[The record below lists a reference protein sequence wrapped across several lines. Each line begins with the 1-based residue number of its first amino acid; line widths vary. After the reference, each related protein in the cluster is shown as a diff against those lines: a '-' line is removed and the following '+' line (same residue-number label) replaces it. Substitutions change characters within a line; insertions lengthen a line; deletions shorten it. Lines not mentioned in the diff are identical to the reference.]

1 MMNPNRHFTVS
12 FFFLLVLAVLAVPA
26 ASAATPPEADRAAIL
41 AMQGEYGVRF
51 SFDETVPLAA
61 GYARATPSRSGGDEV
76 VILLEDHPGRIVLQH
91 LLLHVPS
98 GHVVKHWRQDWSY
111 EASRRWEFAADQTW
125 RWRDVPEEL
134 VAGSWTQCVYE
145 VSDAPRYC
153 GSGRWQHGN
162 GVSTWT
168 SDTTARPLPR
178 RDYSKRSDYNVLMA
192 VNRHTIV
199 PGGWTHEQ
207 DNTKAVRNAAGE
219 ITALIVREAGFNEY
233 RRTSAIDFS
242 PVYSW
247 WRATAGFWAK
257 VRERWHA
264 RLGSTSGV
272 RLATKI
278 DGMALIEPLF
288 KQAQRLVEG
297 GSVDDAEIDAV
308 FVQWVKPDGAVT
320 ADDDG
325 VVSAAS
331 ATP

>member
-1 MMNPNRHFTVS
+1 MNPNRPIPT
-12 FFFLLVLAVLAVPA
+12 FFFSLIGLALLAVPV
-26 ASAATPPEADRAAIL
+26 AATTPPAADRAAIL

-51 SFDETVPLAA
+51 SFNETVPLAA
-61 GYARATPSRSGGDEV
+61 GYTRAEPSRSGGDEV
-76 VILLEDHPGRIVLQH
+76 VILLEDGPGRIVLQH
-91 LLLHVPS
+91 LLLHVAS

-111 EASRRWEFAADQTW
+111 EAPRRWEFAADQTW
-125 RWRDVPEEL
+125 RWRDLPEEL

-153 GSGRWQHGN
+153 GTGRWQHGN

-168 SDTTARPLPR
+168 SDATARPLPR

-199 PGGWTHEQ
+199 PTGWTHEQ

-219 ITALIVREAGFNEY
+219 ITALIVRESGFNDY
-233 RRTSAIDFS
+233 QRTSAIDFS

-257 VRERWHA
+257 VRARWDA
-264 RLGSTSGV
+264 SLGSASGL

-288 KQAQRLVEG
+288 KQARRLVEG

-308 FVQWVKPDGAVT
+308 FAQWVKPDGAA
-320 ADDDG
+320 ADDEG
-325 VVSAAS
+325 MVSAALG
-331 ATP
+331 TPP